1 MFLGMLALYII
12 CSIVG
17 GGLVAFAAMGGDADG
32 GADGDLGS
40 GDVGGGDVDLDADLA
55 PGGAGPGG
63 GGSGSLGEVV
73 LAKSGRRMGVVSAL
87 LSLRFWMFFGAFFG
101 WSGLALYFVAGMTGL
116 LGAGLASGVGLF
128 AAGGMS
134 TVMAAVRRNE
144 SDSSVQSHHVIG
156 SEAVV
161 LLALDGERPGKV
173 RIEVGGRQLD
183 YLAVLDNPG
192 RLERG
197 AKAIVLAQEGERLRV
212 TTADTFLPDRWPDTD
227 PL

>member
-1 MFLGMLALYII
+1 MVVGMLALYII

-17 GGLVAFAAMGGDADG
+17 GGLVAFAAIGGDADG

-40 GDVGGGDVDLDADLA
+40 GDVGGGDVDFHGDFA
-55 PGGAGPGG
+55 PGGAGHAGG
-63 GGSGSLGEVV
+63 GGSLGEVV
-73 LAKSGRRMGVVSAL
+73 LAKSGRRIGVLSAL

-101 WSGLALYFVAGMTGL
+101 WSGLALHFVAGMTGL
-116 LGAGLASGVGLF
+116 LGAGLASGVGLV

-134 TVMAAVRRNE
+134 AVMAAVRRNE
-144 SDSSVQSHHVIG
+144 SDSSVKSHDVIG
-156 SEAVV
+156 SEATV

-183 YLAVLDNPG
+183 FLAVLDNPG

-197 AKAIVLAQEGERLRV
+197 TKAIVLAQEGERLRV
-212 TTADTFLPDRWPDTD
+212 TSVDAFLPDAWPDND
-227 PL
+227 PS